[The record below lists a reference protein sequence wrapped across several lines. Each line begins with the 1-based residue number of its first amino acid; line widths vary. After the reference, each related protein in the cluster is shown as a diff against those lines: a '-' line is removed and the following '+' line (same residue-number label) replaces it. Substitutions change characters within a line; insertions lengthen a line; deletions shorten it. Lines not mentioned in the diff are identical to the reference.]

1 MRDKLYT
8 DRQYRQAC
16 HSIHSSTSSAGRQYR
31 QACHSIHSSTSWAG
45 KQYRQACHSIHSSTS
60 WAGKLW
66 ALQSYT
72 DRQYRQA
79 CHSIHSSTSCGR
91 CSPPSK
97 SSNANFFKQSVF
109 GGGQQ
114 PAAKNEEMTV
124 FVFICENGIHS
135 VQRERS
141 PRNPGFRWG
150 ESGKT
155 SFSII
160 N

>member
-109 GGGQQ
+109 GGGAAASSQKWRNDCFCIYLRKWDSFC
-114 PAAKNEEMTV
+114 PARTK
-124 FVFICENGIHS
+124 
-135 VQRERS
+135 S
-141 PRNPGFRWG
+141 PKSGF
-150 ESGKT
+150 
-155 SFSII
+155 
-160 N
+160 